1 VSSTATR
8 AGSGFDVVLFLA
20 TRTSGCRA
28 FDVDNCYSGWMFRV
42 IDLGSDVAY
51 EAGLTAMHDAMARVD
66 DDGPALVLIEHRPTI
81 TITRSGGTGAFV
93 SARAVIEAD
102 GIAVAEADRGG
113 DVTFHGPGQITGYP
127 VLRLGPTSLGCDV
140 VGYVRALEAAIVD
153 VVMGFG
159 VASARSLV
167 GKDAAG
173 HVLTG
178 VWADA
183 AVVDDETLGCN
194 FFQVET
200 QAAKLCAIGVG
211 LGGGVTRHG
220 FALNVS
226 TDLERYTR
234 HIVPCG
240 LREHG
245 VTSLERLLMRP
256 PSLPQVKAQ
265 LSSVLSAHLSRWT
278 AAAGPRQG

>member
-1 VSSTATR
+1 
-8 AGSGFDVVLFLA
+8 
-20 TRTSGCRA
+20 
-28 FDVDNCYSGWMFRV
+28 MFRV

-51 EAGLTAMHDAMARVD
+51 EAGLAAMHDAMARVD
-66 DDGPALVLIEHRPTI
+66 DEGPALVLIEHRPTI
-81 TITRSGGTGAFV
+81 TITRRGGTGAFV
-93 SARAVIEAD
+93 SARDVIEAD

-153 VVMGFG
+153 VVAGFG
-159 VASARSLV
+159 VAARTV
-167 GKDAAG
+167 DGKDAAG

-194 FFQVET
+194 FFQVEKR
-200 QAAKLCAIGVG
+200 AAKLCAIGVG

-220 FALNVS
+220 FALNVT
-226 TDLERYTR
+226 TDLERFTR

-240 LREHG
+240 LSDHG

-256 PSLPQVKAQ
+256 PSLAQVKAQ
-265 LSSVLSAHLSRWT
+265 LSEVVCGQLARWH
-278 AAAGPRQG
+278 AAASPPRP